1 MELGVCV
8 ATVASTAR
16 VLLLMAR
23 GAATAGSASTEGVM
37 KPANT
42 SRPALALVA
51 WTATLARR
59 NRFNFS
65 CDAVGTDADA
75 PGLDNVGGT
84 DDDAVFASF
93 FIFRCKTRTMVG
105 WDARYTTRTGLKL
118 RLEPRLYGRRWT
130 W

>member
-8 ATVASTAR
+8 ATVAATAQ
-16 VLLLMAR
+16 VLLLLMAR
-23 GAATAGSASTEGVM
+23 GAATGVM

-42 SRPALALVA
+42 SRPALALAA
-51 WTATLARR
+51 WAATFARC

-75 PGLDNVGGT
+75 RGLDNVGGT